1 MKMNSNAEQVVKP
14 DHYQGKGGLQA
25 IDVIEAFGLGFS
37 LGNVI
42 KYVLRAGKKEDR
54 LQDLEKAMEY
64 LKFEIENTKRIVK
77 EVEAY
82 IANLPEDL

>member
-1 MKMNSNAEQVVKP
+1 MNSSAEQVVKP

-42 KYVLRAGKKEDR
+42 KYVLRAGKKQDR
-54 LQDLEKAMEY
+54 IQDLEKAMEY
-64 LKFEIENTKRIVK
+64 LKFEIENTRKIVK
-77 EVEAY
+77 EVEEY
-82 IANLPEDL
+82 IANLPDDL

>member
-1 MKMNSNAEQVVKP
+1 MKMNINAEQVVKP

-37 LGNVI
+37 LGNVV
-42 KYVLRAGKKEDR
+42 KYVLRAGKKDDR
-54 LQDLEKAMEY
+54 LKDLEKAMEY

>member
-42 KYVLRAGKKEDR
+42 KYVLRAGKKQDR
-54 LQDLEKAMEY
+54 IQDLEKAMEY
-64 LKFEIENTKRIVK
+64 LKFEIENTKKIVK

-82 IANLPEDL
+82 IANLPDDL

>member
-1 MKMNSNAEQVVKP
+1 MNSNAEQVVKP

-25 IDVIEAFGLGFS
+25 IDVIESFGLGFS

-42 KYVLRAGKKEDR
+42 KYVLRAGKKHDR
-54 LQDLEKAMEY
+54 LNDLEKAMEY
-64 LKFEIENTKRIVK
+64 LKYEIDNTKRVVK
-77 EVEAY
+77 EVEEY

>member
-1 MKMNSNAEQVVKP
+1 MKMNSSAEQVVKP

-42 KYVLRAGKKEDR
+42 KYVLRAGKKQDR
-54 LQDLEKAMEY
+54 IQDLEKAMEY
-64 LKFEIENTKRIVK
+64 LKFEIENTRKIVK

-82 IANLPEDL
+82 IANLPDDL

>member
-1 MKMNSNAEQVVKP
+1 MKMNSSAEQVVKP

-42 KYVLRAGKKEDR
+42 KYVLRAGKKQDR
-54 LQDLEKAMEY
+54 IQDLEKAMEY
-64 LKFEIENTKRIVK
+64 LKFEIENTRKIVK
-77 EVEAY
+77 EVEEY
-82 IANLPEDL
+82 IANLPDDL